1 MRKFLIVA
9 ILGAMTLLVSCDK
22 FGVKSP
28 GDNYDTSDS
37 AQVAEFVNSIV
48 NPQLM
53 SVEEVLSLKN
63 NMLEKQSIDS
73 AFLALDNDLISTVTA
88 VLLKKKQTVTKKDIL
103 EEYRRCSDVYNNLPK
118 ANSTKDVDK
127 SATDLGQRQDSGNAT
142 ANNTSSPDRIISTS
156 YSFRTDTI
164 AGKPVKIRIQTIE
177 SYE

>member
-22 FGVKSP
+22 FGAKSP
-28 GDNYDTSDS
+28 GNNYDTSDS

-73 AFLALDNDLISTVTA
+73 AFLALDNDLISTVTT

-103 EEYRRCSDVYNNLPK
+103 EEYRRCSDVYDNLPK

-127 SATDLGQRQDSGNAT
+127 SSTDLGQRRDSGNIAV
-142 ANNTSSPDRIISTS
+142 NNTGSTNRIISTS
-156 YSFRTDTI
+156 YRFRTDTI

>member
-127 SATDLGQRQDSGNAT
+127 SATDLGHRQDSGNAT